1 MTGTAKADIQL
12 ASGGAVLAGL
22 ESTLK
27 SNLCTEDTHCNYFF
41 RVPLH
46 LIIFNDCGKSD
57 TLKKS
62 TDAPEKRGFWPDIF
76 ERNVCASSTQ
86 LCEWS

>member
-57 TLKKS
+57 TLKN
-62 TDAPEKRGFWPDIF
+62 AANALEKRRGLRRIF
-76 ERNVCASSTQ
+76 DCRVHLPQHTNS
-86 LCEWS
+86 